1 MKSYFNNSHYNYFV
15 LRHFECNF
23 YRVFPASFLEK
34 YNTYQKIN
42 IADIIILYLLFMK
55 EEFEYELLCK
65 TGIFYM
71 TFIDTIFLLISFY
84 FVNICV
90 TDK

>member
-1 MKSYFNNSHYNYFV
+1 MKSYFNNSHFM
-15 LRHFECNF
+15 LRHIECNF
-23 YRVFPASFLEK
+23 YRGFPASFLEK

-65 TGIFYM
+65 TEIFDM
-71 TFIDTIFLLISFY
+71 TFFDTIFCLLHFIL
-84 FVNICV
+84 
-90 TDK
+90 